1 MSEIEVF
8 VAAFFGG
15 LAGGLIVS
23 WRTWRDVVIEIR
35 DHGWR
40 NDR

>member
-1 MSEIEVF
+1 MIVLVSF
-8 VAAFFGG
+8 AAGF
-15 LAGGLIVS
+15 LVVS
-23 WRTWRDVVIEIR
+23 AIQWRTWRDVVVELR